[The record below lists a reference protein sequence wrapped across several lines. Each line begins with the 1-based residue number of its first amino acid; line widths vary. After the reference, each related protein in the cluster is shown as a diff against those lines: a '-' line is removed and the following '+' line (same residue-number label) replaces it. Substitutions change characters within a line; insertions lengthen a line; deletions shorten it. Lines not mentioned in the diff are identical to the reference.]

1 MRIIR
6 PSSPSEERGERAS
19 RGGERALIKTRS
31 LWLLETPLVPD
42 VQPALEGELRA
53 DVAIAGGGYVGLWT
67 ALLLKESD
75 PALEV
80 AIVEQD
86 FCGSGASG
94 RNGGFAL
101 SWWAKL
107 KTLTRLCG
115 KEDGVQ
121 LAKASEAALSEIES
135 FCNAHRIDAHFTRG
149 GWLWTATTESQM
161 GSWEACVR
169 LAEELGVGPWRRLSP
184 EEVGAR
190 SGSRAHLGGVLDT
203 SAATVQPAALAVG
216 LRRAALDKG
225 VRIYENSAI
234 LDIDRGS
241 PPALVTAGGRLQA
254 DKIVIAM
261 NAWAARLPE
270 LQRALVVLSS
280 DIVATS
286 PIPDSLRRI
295 GWTGGEAITDSQL
308 RVDYY
313 RTTRDGRIAFGK
325 GAGAIAH
332 AGKMGAEFER
342 NDRAKRDAE
351 ADLRAYYPALNGASI
366 THQWSGPID
375 KSMSGIPLFGR
386 LGGRERILYGVGF
399 SGNGV
404 GPSLVGGKI
413 LKSLVLG
420 LRDEWSECPLV
431 EQRFE
436 RFPPEPFC
444 YLAASLIRGA
454 VVRKETAE
462 LAGKPARAIDVRLAA
477 LAPAGLED
485 K

>member
-1 MRIIR
+1 
-6 PSSPSEERGERAS
+6 
-19 RGGERALIKTRS
+19 LHRS
-31 LWLLETPLVPD
+31 LWLLEVPLDPGVRP
-42 VQPALEGELRA
+42 PLEGDLRA

-67 ALLLKESD
+67 ALLLKERE
-75 PALEV
+75 PALDV

-115 KEDGVQ
+115 EEEGVR
-121 LAKASEAALSEIES
+121 LAKASETALSEIES
-135 FCNAHRIDAHFTRG
+135 FCSTRGIDAHFTRG
-149 GWLWTATTESQM
+149 GWLWTATTPSQM
-161 GSWEACVR
+161 GSWEASVA
-169 LAEELGVGPWRRLSP
+169 LAERLGVGPWRRLPP
-184 EEVGAR
+184 EEVAGRA
-190 SGSRAHLGGVLDT
+190 GSKAHLGGVLDT
-203 SAATVQPAALAVG
+203 SAATVQPAALALG
-216 LRRAALDKG
+216 LRRAALEAG
-225 VRIYENSAI
+225 VRIYEKSPI
-234 LDIDRGS
+234 LGFDLDGGAR
-241 PPALVTAGGRLQA
+241 PALVTARGRLGA
-254 DKIVIAM
+254 EKVIVAM
-261 NAWAARLPE
+261 NAWAARFPE
-270 LQRALVVLSS
+270 LKRALVVLSS
-280 DIVATS
+280 DIIATG
-286 PIPDSLRRI
+286 PIRESLEGI

-325 GAGAIAH
+325 GAGAIALSGRMGPEFDRNSR
-332 AGKMGAEFER
+332 AGK
-342 NDRAKRDAE
+342 DAE
-351 ADLRAYYPALNGASI
+351 ADLKTYYPSLAGAPI

-375 KSMSGIPLFGR
+375 KTMSGIPLFGR
-386 LGGRERILYGVGF
+386 LSGRERVLYGVGF

-404 GPSLVGGKI
+404 GPSRVGGKI
-413 LKSLVLG
+413 LRSLALG

-444 YLAASLIRGA
+444 YLAARMVRGA
-454 VVRKETAE
+454 VVRKERAE
-462 LAGKPARAIDVRLAA
+462 LQGRKASPLDVRIAA

>member
-1 MRIIR
+1 MH
-6 PSSPSEERGERAS
+6 
-19 RGGERALIKTRS
+19 RS
-31 LWLLETPLVPD
+31 LWLLEARLAPE

-75 PALEV
+75 PACDV

-107 KTLTRLCG
+107 KTLARLCG
-115 KEDGVQ
+115 KEDGVR
-121 LAKASEAALSEIES
+121 LAEASEAALSEIES
-135 FCNAHRIDAHFTRG
+135 FCETHAIDAHFTRG

-161 GSWEACVR
+161 GSWEASVR

-184 EEVGAR
+184 DEVAAR
-190 SGSRAHLGGVLDT
+190 AGSRAHLGGVLDT
-203 SAATVQPAALAVG
+203 SAATVQPAALALG
-216 LRRAALDKG
+216 LRRAALGAG
-225 VRIYENSAI
+225 VRIYENSPI
-234 LDIDRGS
+234 LELDRGS
-241 PPALVTAGGRLQA
+241 PPALKTARGKLEA
-254 DKIVIAM
+254 DKVVVAM

-270 LQRALVVLSS
+270 LKRALVVLSS
-280 DIVATS
+280 DIIATN
-286 PIPDSLRRI
+286 PIPESLQKI
-295 GWTGGEAITDSQL
+295 GWTGGESITDSQL

-332 AGKMGAEFER
+332 AGKMGAEFEK
-342 NDRAKRDAE
+342 NAQAGKDAE
-351 ADLRAYYPALNGASI
+351 ADLRRYYPALSGASV

-386 LGGRERILYGVGF
+386 LGGRERLLYGVGF

-413 LKSLVLG
+413 LRSLALG
-420 LRDEWSECPLV
+420 SRDEWSECPLV

-436 RFPPEPFC
+436 RFPREPFC
-444 YLAASLIRGA
+444 YLAASLVRGA

-462 LAGKPARAIDVRLAA
+462 LAGKRARAIDVRLAA

>member
-1 MRIIR
+1 MH
-6 PSSPSEERGERAS
+6 
-19 RGGERALIKTRS
+19 RS
-31 LWLLETPLVPD
+31 LWLLETPLVPE
-42 VQPALEGELRA
+42 VQPALEGDARA

-67 ALLLKESD
+67 ALLLKERE
-75 PALEV
+75 PACDV

-101 SWWAKL
+101 AWWAKL

-115 KEDGVQ
+115 KEEGVR
-121 LAKASEAALSEIES
+121 LAKASEAALAEIES
-135 FCNAHRIDAHFTRG
+135 FCQARAIDAHFTRG
-149 GWLWTATTESQM
+149 GWLWTATTENQM
-161 GSWEACVR
+161 GSWEASVR
-169 LAEELGVGPWRRLSP
+169 LAEELGVGPWRRLTS
-184 EEVGAR
+184 EEVASRAG
-190 SGSRAHLGGVLDT
+190 SGAHLGGVLDT
-203 SAATVQPAALAVG
+203 SAATVQPAALALG
-216 LRRAALDKG
+216 LRRAAIEAG
-225 VRIYENSAI
+225 VRIYERTS
-234 LDIDRGS
+234 LRDLESGP
-241 PPALVTAGGRLQA
+241 PPALVTPRGKLHA
-254 DKIVIAM
+254 DKVVIAM
-261 NAWAARLPE
+261 NAWAARFRE
-270 LQRALVVLSS
+270 LKRALVVLSS
-280 DIVATS
+280 DIIATN
-286 PIPDSLRRI
+286 PVPDSLKKI

-325 GAGAIAH
+325 GAGAIALGGRMGPEFEKNAR
-332 AGKMGAEFER
+332 AGK
-342 NDRAKRDAE
+342 DAE
-351 ADLRAYYPALNGASI
+351 ADLRAYYPSLDGASI

-404 GPSLVGGKI
+404 GPSRVGGKI
-413 LKSLVLG
+413 LRSLVLG
-420 LRDEWSECPLV
+420 LRDEWSKCPLV

-436 RFPPEPFC
+436 RFPPEPLC
-444 YLAASLIRGA
+444 YLAASVVRSA

-462 LAGKPARAIDVRLAA
+462 LKGRRARGIDVRLAG

>member
-1 MRIIR
+1 MH
-6 PSSPSEERGERAS
+6 
-19 RGGERALIKTRS
+19 RS
-31 LWLLETPLVPD
+31 LWLLEVPLDPGVRP
-42 VQPALEGELRA
+42 PLEGDLRA

-67 ALLLKESD
+67 ALLLKERE
-75 PALEV
+75 PALDV

-115 KEDGVQ
+115 QEDGVR
-121 LAKASEAALSEIES
+121 LAQASETALSEIES
-135 FCNAHRIDAHFTRG
+135 FCGTHGIDAHFTRG
-149 GWLWTATTESQM
+149 GWLWTATTPSQL
-161 GSWEACVR
+161 GSWEACVA
-169 LAEELGVGPWRRLSP
+169 LAEKLGVGPWRRIGP
-184 EEVGAR
+184 EEMAGR
-190 SGSRAHLGGVLDT
+190 TGSSAHLGGVLDT
-203 SAATVQPAALAVG
+203 SAATVQPAALALG
-216 LRRAALDKG
+216 LRRAALEAG
-225 VRIYENSAI
+225 VRIYERSPI
-234 LDIDRGS
+234 VDFDRGS
-241 PPALVTAGGRLQA
+241 PPALLTERGRLRA
-254 DKIVIAM
+254 EKVVVAT
-261 NAWAARLPE
+261 NAWAARFPE
-270 LQRALVVLSS
+270 LRRALVVLSS

-286 PIPDSLRRI
+286 PISESLERI

-325 GAGAIAH
+325 GAGAVALSGRMGPEFDRNPR
-332 AGKMGAEFER
+332 AG
-342 NDRAKRDAE
+342 RDAE
-351 ADLRAYYPALNGASI
+351 ADLRAYYPSLGGVSI

-375 KSMSGIPLFGR
+375 KTMSGIPLFGR
-386 LGGRERILYGVGF
+386 LGGREHVLYGVGF

-404 GPSLVGGKI
+404 GPSRVGGKI
-413 LKSLVLG
+413 LRSLALG
-420 LRDEWSECPLV
+420 LRDDWSECPLV

-444 YLAASLIRGA
+444 YLAARLVRGA

-462 LAGKPARAIDVRLAA
+462 LRGRKARSMDVRIAA

>member
-1 MRIIR
+1 VH
-6 PSSPSEERGERAS
+6 
-19 RGGERALIKTRS
+19 RS
-31 LWLLETPLVPD
+31 FWLQEIPLVPEA
-42 VQPALEGELRA
+42 QPSLEGDARA
-53 DVAIAGGGYVGLWT
+53 DIAIAGGGYTGLWT
-67 ALLLKESD
+67 ALLLREREPSCD
-75 PALEV
+75 V

-107 KTLTRLCG
+107 PTLVRLCG
-115 KEDGVQ
+115 REEAVR
-121 LAKASEAALSEIES
+121 LAKASEAGLSEIAAFCES
-135 FCNAHRIDAHFTRG
+135 RDIDAHFRRG

-169 LAEELGVGPWRRLSP
+169 LAEELGVGPWQRLTP
-184 EEVGAR
+184 EEVAR
-190 SGSRAHLGGVLDT
+190 RAGSRAHLGGVLDT
-203 SAATVQPAALAVG
+203 SAATVQPAALAIG
-216 LRRAALDKG
+216 LRRAALQAG
-225 VRIYENSAI
+225 VRIYERSPIAAI
-234 LDIDRGS
+234 ERGAF
-241 PPALVTAGGRLQA
+241 PALATPRGKLRA
-254 DKIVIAM
+254 DKIVVAT

-270 LQRALVVLSS
+270 LKRALVVLSS
-280 DIVATS
+280 DIIATG
-286 PIPDSLRRI
+286 PIPEALARI
-295 GWTGGEAITDSQL
+295 GWTRGEAITDSQL

-325 GAGAIAH
+325 GAGAVAL
-332 AGKMGAEFER
+332 GGRMGSEFER
-342 NDRAKRDAE
+342 NARAGQDAE
-351 ADLRAYYPALNGASI
+351 RDLRVYYPGLGGAPI

-375 KSMSGIPLFGR
+375 KTMSGIPLFGR
-386 LGGRERILYGVGF
+386 LAGNERVLYGVGF

-404 GPSLVGGKI
+404 GPCRIGGKI
-413 LKSLVLG
+413 LRSLALG

-444 YLAASLIRGA
+444 FLAASVIRSA

-462 LAGKPARAIDVRLAA
+462 LEGKRARRMDVRLAA

>member
-1 MRIIR
+1 
-6 PSSPSEERGERAS
+6 
-19 RGGERALIKTRS
+19 LHRS
-31 LWLLETPLVPD
+31 LWLQECPLVPAER
-42 VQPALEGELRA
+42 PPLEGDARA

-67 ALLLKESD
+67 ALLLKEQE
-75 PALEV
+75 PACDV

-115 KEDGVQ
+115 REDGVR
-121 LAKASEAALSEIES
+121 LAKASEAALSEIEA
-135 FCNAHRIDAHFTRG
+135 FCEAKGIDAHFIRR

-169 LAEELGVGPWRRLSP
+169 LAEELGVGPWKRLAP
-184 EEVGAR
+184 DEVAAR
-190 SGSRAHLGGVLDT
+190 AGSRAHLGGVLDT
-203 SAATVQPAALAVG
+203 SAATVQPAALALG
-216 LRRAALDKG
+216 LRRAALDAG
-225 VRIYENSAI
+225 VRIYERSPI
-234 LDIDRGS
+234 VDID
-241 PPALVTAGGRLQA
+241 PDDPALVTARGRLRA
-254 DKIVIAM
+254 GKVVIAL

-270 LQRALVVLSS
+270 LKRALVVLSS
-280 DIVATS
+280 DIIATN
-286 PIPDSLRRI
+286 PIPDGLRKI
-295 GWTGGEAITDSQL
+295 GWTGGESITDSQL

-325 GAGAIAH
+325 GAGAIAL
-332 AGKMGAEFER
+332 AGRMGPEFER
-342 NDRAKRDAE
+342 NPRAGKDAE
-351 ADLRAYYPALNGASI
+351 ADLRAYYPSLEGASI

-375 KSMSGIPLFGR
+375 KTMSGIPVFGR
-386 LGGRERILYGVGF
+386 LRGRERILYGVGF

-404 GPSLVGGKI
+404 GPSRVGGKI
-413 LKSLVLG
+413 LSSLVLG

-436 RFPPEPFC
+436 RFPPEPLC
-444 YLAASLIRGA
+444 YLAARLVRGA

-462 LAGKPARAIDVRLAA
+462 IAGKRARAIDVRLAA

>member
-1 MRIIR
+1 MH
-6 PSSPSEERGERAS
+6 
-19 RGGERALIKTRS
+19 RS
-31 LWLLETPLVPD
+31 LWLQECPLVPAER
-42 VQPALEGELRA
+42 PPLEGDARA

-67 ALLLKESD
+67 ALLLKEQE
-75 PALEV
+75 PACDV

-115 KEDGVQ
+115 REDGVR
-121 LAKASEAALSEIES
+121 LAKASEAALSEIEA
-135 FCNAHRIDAHFTRG
+135 FCEAKGIDAHFIRR

-169 LAEELGVGPWRRLSP
+169 LAEELGVGPWKRLAP
-184 EEVGAR
+184 DEVAAR
-190 SGSRAHLGGVLDT
+190 AGSRAHLGGVLDT
-203 SAATVQPAALAVG
+203 SAATVQPAALALG
-216 LRRAALDKG
+216 LRRAALDAG
-225 VRIYENSAI
+225 VRIYERSPI
-234 LDIDRGS
+234 VDID
-241 PPALVTAGGRLQA
+241 PDDPALVTARGRLRA
-254 DKIVIAM
+254 GKVVIAL

-270 LQRALVVLSS
+270 LKRALVVLSS
-280 DIVATS
+280 DIIATN
-286 PIPDSLRRI
+286 PIPDGLRKI
-295 GWTGGEAITDSQL
+295 GWTGGESITDSQL

-325 GAGAIAH
+325 GAGAIAL
-332 AGKMGAEFER
+332 AGRMGPEFER
-342 NDRAKRDAE
+342 NPRAGKDAE
-351 ADLRAYYPALNGASI
+351 ADLRAYYPSLEGASI

-375 KSMSGIPLFGR
+375 KTMSGIPVFGR
-386 LGGRERILYGVGF
+386 LRGRERILYGVGF

-404 GPSLVGGKI
+404 GPSRVGGKI
-413 LKSLVLG
+413 LSSLVLG

-436 RFPPEPFC
+436 RFPPEPLC
-444 YLAASLIRGA
+444 YLAARLVRGA

-462 LAGKPARAIDVRLAA
+462 IAGKRARAIDVRLAA

>member
-1 MRIIR
+1 
-6 PSSPSEERGERAS
+6 
-19 RGGERALIKTRS
+19 LHRS
-31 LWLLETPLVPD
+31 LWLLEAPLVPD
-42 VQPALEGELRA
+42 VQPELEGELRA

-67 ALLLKESD
+67 ALLIKESD
-75 PALEV
+75 PSCDV

-115 KEDGVQ
+115 KDGVW
-121 LAKASEAALSEIES
+121 LARVSEEALSEIES
-135 FCNAHRIDAHFTRG
+135 FCKQKAIDAHFTRG

-161 GSWEACVR
+161 DSWEACVR
-169 LAEELGVGPWRRLSP
+169 LAEDLGIGPWQRLSSY
-184 EEVGAR
+184 EIAAR
-190 SGSRAHLGGVLDT
+190 TGSPSHLGGVLDT
-203 SAATVQPAALAVG
+203 SAATVQPALLALG
-216 LRRAALDKG
+216 LRRAAIQAG
-225 VRIYENSAI
+225 VRIYENSPIA
-234 LDIDRGS
+234 DIDRGS
-241 PPALVTAGGRLQA
+241 PPALVTSRGRLQA
-254 DKIVIAM
+254 DKVVIAM
-261 NAWAARLPE
+261 NAWAARFPE
-270 LQRALVVLSS
+270 LKRALVVLSS
-280 DIVATS
+280 DIIATA
-286 PIPDSLRRI
+286 PIPDSLKRI

-332 AGKMGAEFER
+332 AGRMGPEFEK
-342 NDRAKRDAE
+342 NDQAGRDAE
-351 ADLRAYYPALNGASI
+351 ADLRAYYPSLSGASI

-375 KSMSGIPLFGR
+375 KSMSGIPIFGK
-386 LGGRERILYGVGF
+386 LGGHERILYGVGF

-404 GPSLVGGKI
+404 GPSRIGGKI
-413 LKSLVLG
+413 LRSLALG
-420 LRDEWSECPLV
+420 LRDEWSEGPLV

-436 RFPPEPFC
+436 KFPPEPFC
-444 YLAASLIRGA
+444 YLAASLVRGA
-454 VVRKETAE
+454 VIRKETAE
-462 LAGKPARAIDVRLAA
+462 LAGKKARAIDVRLAA

>member
-1 MRIIR
+1 MH
-6 PSSPSEERGERAS
+6 
-19 RGGERALIKTRS
+19 RS
-31 LWLLETPLVPD
+31 LWLLEVPLVPD
-42 VQPALEGELRA
+42 VQPALEGEARA
-53 DVAIAGGGYVGLWT
+53 DIAIAGGGYVGLWT
-67 ALLLKESD
+67 ALLLKAQD
-75 PALEV
+75 PVCDV

-115 KEDGVQ
+115 QENGVR
-121 LAKASEAALSEIES
+121 LAKASEAALSEIDS
-135 FCNAHRIDAHFTRG
+135 FCRSHGIDAHFTRG
-149 GWLWTATTESQM
+149 GWLWTATTASQM
-161 GSWEACVR
+161 GSWDACVA
-169 LAEELGVGPWRRLSP
+169 LAERQGVGPWQRLDP
-184 EEVGAR
+184 DEVAAR
-190 SGSRAHLGGVLDT
+190 AGSRAHLGGVLDT
-203 SAATVQPAALAVG
+203 SAATVQPAALVLG
-216 LRRAALDKG
+216 LRRAAIEAG
-225 VRIYENSAI
+225 VRIYERSPLI
-234 LDIDRGS
+234 DVDRGV
-241 PPALVTAGGRLQA
+241 PPTLVTSRGKLHAE
-254 DKIVIAM
+254 KIVIAM
-261 NAWAARLPE
+261 NAWAARFRE
-270 LQRALVVLSS
+270 LKRALVVLSS

-286 PIPDSLRRI
+286 PVPASLEKI
-295 GWTGGEAITDSQL
+295 GWTRGEAITDSQL

-325 GAGAIAH
+325 GAGKIALSGRMGPEFDRNPV
-332 AGKMGAEFER
+332 AG
-342 NDRAKRDAE
+342 RDAE
-351 ADLRAYYPALNGASI
+351 ADLRHYYPSLDGASI

-386 LGGRERILYGVGF
+386 LGGREHILYGVGF

-413 LKSLVLG
+413 LRSLALG

-444 YLAASLIRGA
+444 YLAARVVRGA

-462 LAGKPARAIDVRLAA
+462 LRGRRARSIDVRLAS

>member
-1 MRIIR
+1 
-6 PSSPSEERGERAS
+6 
-19 RGGERALIKTRS
+19 LHRS

-42 VQPALEGELRA
+42 VQPSLEGEARA
-53 DVAIAGGGYVGLWT
+53 DIAIAGGGYVGLWT
-67 ALLLKESD
+67 AILLKEQD
-75 PALEV
+75 PACEV
-80 AIVEQD
+80 AIVEHD

-115 KEDGVQ
+115 PSDGVR
-121 LAKASEAALSEIES
+121 LAQASETALSEIDS
-135 FCNAHRIDAHFTRG
+135 FCRAHAIDAHFIRG
-149 GWLWTATTESQM
+149 GWLWTATTENQM

-169 LAEELGVGPWRRLSP
+169 LAEELGVGPWRRLGP
-184 EEVGAR
+184 DEIAAR
-190 SGSRAHLGGVLDT
+190 AGSRAHLGGVLDA
-203 SAATVQPAALAVG
+203 SAATVQPAALVLG
-216 LRRAALDKG
+216 LRRAAIESG
-225 VRIYENSAI
+225 VRIYERSPVVGV
-234 LDIDRGS
+234 DRGV
-241 PPALVTAGGRLQA
+241 PPALVTARGKLRAG
-254 DKIVIAM
+254 KVVIAT
-261 NAWAARLPE
+261 NAWAARFPE
-270 LQRALVVLSS
+270 LRRALVVLSS
-280 DIVATS
+280 DIIATS
-286 PIPDSLRRI
+286 PIPDSLAKI

-325 GAGAIAH
+325 GAGKIAL
-332 AGKMGAEFER
+332 AGRMGAGFDR
-342 NDRAKRDAE
+342 NAMAGRDAE
-351 ADLRAYYPALNGASI
+351 ADLRHYYPSLDRAVV

-375 KSMSGIPLFGR
+375 KTMSGIPLFGR
-386 LGGRERILYGVGF
+386 LGGVEHILYGVGF

-404 GPSLVGGKI
+404 GPSRIGGKI
-413 LKSLVLG
+413 LRSLALG

-444 YLAASLIRGA
+444 YLAARVVRGA

-462 LAGKPARAIDVRLAA
+462 LRGRRARRIDVRLAA

>member
-1 MRIIR
+1 
-6 PSSPSEERGERAS
+6 
-19 RGGERALIKTRS
+19 LHRS
-31 LWLLETPLVPD
+31 LWLSEIPLVPD
-42 VQPALEGELRA
+42 VQPPLEGEARA

-67 ALLLKESD
+67 ALLLKERD
-75 PALEV
+75 PACEV

-115 KEDGVQ
+115 EEDAVR
-121 LAKASEAALSEIES
+121 LAKASEAALSEIDS
-135 FCNAHRIDAHFTRG
+135 FCRSHGIDAHFQRG

-161 GSWEACVR
+161 GSWEACVA
-169 LAEELGVGPWRRLSP
+169 LAERLGVGPWRRLDAG
-184 EEVGAR
+184 EVAAR
-190 SGSRAHLGGVLDT
+190 AGSRAHLGGVLDT
-203 SAATVQPAALAVG
+203 SAATVQPAALALG
-216 LRRAALDKG
+216 LRRAALEAG
-225 VRIYENSAI
+225 IHIYERSPI
-234 LDIDRGS
+234 VDVERGS
-241 PPALVTAGGRLQA
+241 RPALVTARGKLRA
-254 DKIVIAM
+254 EKAVISM
-261 NAWAARLPE
+261 NAWAARFRE
-270 LQRALVVLSS
+270 LRRALVVLSS
-280 DIVATS
+280 DIIATS
-286 PIPDSLRRI
+286 PMPGSLEKI

-325 GAGAIAH
+325 GAGAIAL
-332 AGKMGAEFER
+332 AGRMGPEFER
-342 NDRAKRDAE
+342 NPRAGRDAE
-351 ADLRAYYPALNGASI
+351 ADLRAYYPSLGAATV

-375 KSMSGIPLFGR
+375 KTMSGIPLFGR
-386 LGGRERILYGVGF
+386 LGGSERVLYGVGF

-413 LKSLVLG
+413 LRSLALG

-436 RFPPEPFC
+436 RFPREPFC
-444 YLAASLIRGA
+444 YLAASLVRGA

-462 LAGKPARAIDVRLAA
+462 IQGRRARSIDVRLSG

>member
-1 MRIIR
+1 
-6 PSSPSEERGERAS
+6 
-19 RGGERALIKTRS
+19 LHRS
-31 LWLLETPLVPD
+31 LWLLETPLAPD
-42 VQPALEGELRA
+42 VQPSLEGEARC

-67 ALLLKESD
+67 ALLLKETE
-75 PALEV
+75 PACDV

-107 KTLTRLCG
+107 KTLKRLCG
-115 KEDGVQ
+115 QEDGVR

-135 FCNAHRIDAHFTRG
+135 FCRVHGIDAHFTKG

-161 GSWEACVR
+161 GSWEASVA
-169 LAEELGVGPWRRLSP
+169 LAEELGVGPWRRLGR
-184 EEVGAR
+184 EEVAER
-190 SGSRAHLGGVLDT
+190 AGSRAHLGGVLDT
-203 SAATVQPAALAVG
+203 SAATVQPAALVLG
-216 LRRAALDKG
+216 LRRAAIESG
-225 VRIYENSAI
+225 VRIFERSPI
-234 LDIDRGS
+234 VEVDRGA
-241 PPALVTAGGRLQA
+241 PPALVTARGRLRA
-254 DKIVIAM
+254 EKVVVAT

-270 LQRALVVLSS
+270 LRRALVVLSS
-280 DIVATS
+280 DIIATS
-286 PIPDSLRRI
+286 PVPGSLEKI

-325 GAGAIAH
+325 GAGKIALSGRMGPEFDRNPR
-332 AGKMGAEFER
+332 AG
-342 NDRAKRDAE
+342 RDAE
-351 ADLRAYYPALNGASI
+351 SDLRRYYPSLDAPI

-375 KSMSGIPLFGR
+375 KTMSGIPLFGR
-386 LGGRERILYGVGF
+386 LGGSDRIFYGVGF

-404 GPSLVGGKI
+404 GPSRVGGKI
-413 LKSLVLG
+413 LRSLALG

-436 RFPPEPFC
+436 PFPPEPFC
-444 YLAASLIRGA
+444 YFAASLVRGA

-462 LAGKPARAIDVRLAA
+462 LMGKKARALDVRIAA